1 MKVIGA
7 GVPRTA
13 TLSQKFALEIL
24 GFPTYHMVNVLRDMS
39 QVPLW
44 NAAADGNPD
53 WETIFADCEATV
65 DWPGGYFYQELLEA
79 YPDAKVLLSV
89 RDPEAWVR
97 SMRETVW
104 DTLHGSSLQAHL
116 SEARCWVDEEWRDY
130 INLMHRLLWR
140 GDGTFAN
147 FPHHEP
153 QGLIDG
159 FNRHIEAVRSHVPA
173 DKLLIWQASDG
184 WEPLCEFLEVP
195 VPDQPFPR
203 VNDSATYIDRIV
215 DNSLDVLQAWR
226 KTERRALAPA

>member
-7 GVPRTA
+7 GLPRTA
-13 TLSQKFALEIL
+13 TLSQKFGLEVL
-24 GFPTYHMVNVLRDMS
+24 GFSTYHMVNVLGDLG

-53 WETIFADCEATV
+53 WEAIFGGFEATV

-79 YPDAKVLLSV
+79 FPHAKVLLSV
-89 RDPEAWVR
+89 RDAEAWER

-104 DTLHGSSLQAHL
+104 DTLHGKSLQAHL
-116 SEARCWVDEEWRDY
+116 SEARCWVNEPWRDY
-130 INLMHRLLWR
+130 IQLMHRLLWE
-140 GDGTFAN
+140 GQGTMADFA
-147 FPHHEP
+147 HHER

-159 FNRHIEAVRSHVPA
+159 FDAHTEAVRRNVPA
-173 DKLLIWQASDG
+173 DRLLIWQASDG

-215 DNSLDVLQAWR
+215 ESSLDVLQSWR
-226 KTERRALAPA
+226 KQKDEELAPA

>member
-24 GFPTYHMVNVLRDMS
+24 GFPCYHMVNVLRDMS

-53 WETIFADCEATV
+53 WEAIFADYEATV

-89 RDPEAWVR
+89 RDPEAWTR

-104 DTLHGSSLQAHL
+104 DTLHGISLQAHL
-116 SEARCWVDEEWRDY
+116 SEARCWVDKEWRDY
-130 INLMHRLLWR
+130 IALMHRLLWQ
-140 GDGTFAN
+140 GEGTFAA
-147 FPHHEP
+147 FTHHDQ

-159 FNRHIEAVRSHVPA
+159 FERHTEAVRSNVPA

-215 DNSLDVLQAWR
+215 DNSLDVLQSWR
-226 KTERRALAPA
+226 TERNTLAAV

>member
-7 GVPRTA
+7 GLPRTA
-13 TLSQKFALEIL
+13 TLSQKFALEVL
-24 GFPTYHMVNVLRDMS
+24 GFPTYHMVNVLGDLS
-39 QVPLW
+39 QVALW

-53 WETIFADCEATV
+53 WDAIFGKFEATV
-65 DWPGGYFYQELLEA
+65 DWPGGRFYRELLDA

-89 RDPEAWVR
+89 RDPEAWDR

-116 SEARCWVDEEWRDY
+116 SEARCWVDEPWRDY
-130 INLMHRLLWR
+130 IQLMHRLLWE
-140 GDGTFAN
+140 GEGTFAAY
-147 FPHHEP
+147 PHHEQ
-153 QGLIDG
+153 QGLMDG
-159 FNRHIEAVRSHVPA
+159 FEAHTEAVRSNVPA
-173 DKLLIWQASDG
+173 DKLLIWQARDG

-215 DNSLDVLQAWR
+215 DSSLDVLQNWR
-226 KTERRALAPA
+226 THHRELAPA